1 MPQKMQRRR
10 SGAGML
16 KLFKNLWLTCATI
29 QRWSAPVKPTMD
41 KSVAKELLERALALP
56 GPDWRRLCAIT
67 WSLQLAQP
75 GCSHETRPPLQ
86 RTSLLVD
93 AFGVFFS
100 GPLRWIMALH

>member
-1 MPQKMQRRR
+1 
-10 SGAGML
+10 ML
-16 KLFKNLWLTCATI
+16 KSLKNLWLTCATI

-67 WSLQLAQP
+67 WSLQRAQP
-75 GCSHETRPPLQ
+75 GCSRETRPPLQ

-93 AFGVFFS
+93 AFGLFFS
-100 GPLRWIMALH
+100 GPLRWIMALHWRPK

>member
-1 MPQKMQRRR
+1 
-10 SGAGML
+10 ML
-16 KLFKNLWLTCATI
+16 KSLKNLWLTCATI
-29 QRWSAPVKPTMD
+29 QPTMD

-67 WSLQLAQP
+67 WSLQRAQP

-93 AFGVFFS
+93 AFDLFFFRTPALDHGVTLTR
-100 GPLRWIMALH
+100 PK